1 MWRERGDGG
10 KGGIGDL
17 SELERLTTVDD
28 DGVDDARRRD

>member
-1 MWRERGDGG
+1 MGE
-10 KGGIGDL
+10 GGIGDL